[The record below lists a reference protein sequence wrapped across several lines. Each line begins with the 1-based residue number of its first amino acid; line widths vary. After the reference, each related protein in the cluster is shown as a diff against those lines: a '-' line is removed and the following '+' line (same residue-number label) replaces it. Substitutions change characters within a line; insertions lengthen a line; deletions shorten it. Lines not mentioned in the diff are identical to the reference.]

1 MHFTDVRTSKT
12 MFAQPHS
19 TSDYVCFISIF
30 FLLTCIL
37 VESCYTLPPNLPQL
51 SSERELA
58 KETHTS
64 LSNTLASVRT
74 THELEKKDMEEEKRN
89 NMAELSHA
97 R

>member
-1 MHFTDVRTSKT
+1 MFTDKCI
-12 MFAQPHS
+12 S
-19 TSDYVCFISIF
+19 TDV
-30 FLLTCIL
+30 L
-37 VESCYTLPPNLPQL
+37 VKCCLHNHIKSCYTLPPTLPQL

-74 THELEKKDMEEEKRN
+74 THEQEKKDMEEEKRN

>member
-1 MHFTDVRTSKT
+1 MHFTDVRTSERCL
-12 MFAQPHS
+12 HNHVLII
-19 TSDYVCFISIF
+19 VCYISI
-30 FLLTCIL
+30 FLLTCIF
-37 VESCYTLPPNLPQL
+37 VKSCYTLPPNLPQL

>member
-1 MHFTDVRTSKT
+1 
-12 MFAQPHS
+12 MFAQPRS
-19 TSDYVCFISIF
+19 NYLIIVCYISIF
-30 FLLTCIL
+30 FLLTCIF
-37 VESCYTLPPNLPQL
+37 VKSCYTLPPNLPQL